1 MTGIV
6 VWIFISLVFLGG
18 LVFLGFVREHQ
29 LSRERNMAL
38 EGFGMEE
45 KKAEPLGTEE
55 KMLAPIRSIE
65 TEKLVASST
74 LIPQTEA
81 EAVSNWSNMTSERC
95 YRRDVGETLKK
106 TRNYLQRT
114 NNYQHTYPDSC
125 SAPNHEFVGTF
136 YRPHEG
142 IGSAPKTGLPLPPS
156 TQSKC

>member
-1 MTGIV
+1 MPIIL
-6 VWIFISLVFLGG
+6 VWILIALVMMGSLAFIGYI
-18 LVFLGFVREHQ
+18 REHR
-29 LSRERNMAL
+29 LSRERDLVL
-38 EGFGMEE
+38 EGFDMEQE
-45 KKAEPLGTEE
+45 KATPLGVEE
-55 KMLAPIRSIE
+55 RLLAPIHSVE

-74 LIPQTEA
+74 LIPQTGA

-95 YRRDVGETLKK
+95 YRRDLGEGLKK

-142 IGSAPKTGLPLPPS
+142 IGSSPKSGFPLPAS
-156 TQSKC
+156 TQCA